1 MVLGNGTIYQGND
14 NLSETIKGTTGN
26 IGTIDVRGNAYIHI
40 NNVLKSDGKAD
51 TRNFTIESA
60 ITGSGTLNLT
70 ANNKTDSATDYMFKL
85 ESSSNTFTGSVVIDK
100 YSRVAFNAVDV
111 FVDASSIT
119 SSGDITIR
127 ANQTFNAPL
136 NCTNDSSFTFNGR
149 AYYDYDDEIVKLISG
164 NLVLN
169 EGGRLNNL
177 TYAPPSSVKK
187 ETGETD
193 EQGKPITVDVSVP
206 GTLIAD
212 YGNITNNGNHNLTV
226 NNTSNT
232 TFAGT
237 ITSTQGE
244 LIKTGDKT
252 LTLTSKLNQSINCNV
267 EINEGT
273 ILLNN
278 QITSSD
284 RFGEGKTVTI
294 NAGATLACNAQD
306 SFGNG
311 GANVTLDINGGT
323 LQLNSKNNQTF
334 MNKTVILT
342 GGEIKSLVSNCKG
355 IEMKTGTSITANG
368 ATGAT
373 ASNPTVASVSVP
385 IKVRENHLLEIDVD
399 ANARLE
405 FSSAIYKAN
414 SSTKGIDKKGDGVV
428 VFSGT
433 FYDPDTSANTYTSK
447 ITVSQGVVQLR
458 DEALTTYGQIE
469 VKSAGDLE
477 LFVDG
482 DVPKSMTV
490 ATANK
495 IFGSGDVKKT
505 GDGTLKLFTE
515 AEGLV
520 GAESLVVSSGCL
532 DFQGYMGGT
541 ISVYSGAVFSPS
553 NSIESIGEATFGGGF
568 ILNEA
573 GAELL
578 MEIGGEGIGDN
589 DILIASG
596 DLTFHNGS
604 FVNLVATD
612 DHDWQPGDTFTA
624 VLSGNNS
631 EYLKNNNF
639 ISRYV
644 RTNDFVDLQY
654 IQLTS
659 GDYSGK
665 YAITGRYQ
673 IHVIVVP
680 EPSTWALLILG
691 VAGLLCLKKLR
702 KK

>member
-1 MVLGNGTIYQGND
+1 
-14 NLSETIKGTTGN
+14 
-26 IGTIDVRGNAYIHI
+26 
-40 NNVLKSDGKAD
+40 
-51 TRNFTIESA
+51 
-60 ITGSGTLNLT
+60 
-70 ANNKTDSATDYMFKL
+70 MFKL
-85 ESSSNTFTGSVVIDK
+85 ASASNAFTGSVVIDK
-100 YSRVAFNAVDV
+100 KSRVAFNAVDV
-111 FVDASSIT
+111 FKNATSIT
-119 SSGDITIR
+119 NAGDITIR

-136 NCTNDSSFTFNGR
+136 NCTDDSSFTFNGR
-149 AYYDYDDEIVKLISG
+149 AFYEDETVKLISG

-169 EGGRLNNL
+169 AGGRLNNL
-177 TYAPPSSVKK
+177 TYNPPSSVSV
-187 ETGETD
+187 EQTD
-193 EQGKPITVDVSVP
+193 DQGNTITDDEGNPVTIDVPVP

-212 YGNITNNGNHNLTV
+212 YGNITNNGNHKLTV

-237 ITSTQGE
+237 ITSSQGE

-273 ILLNN
+273 ILLQN

-294 NAGATLACNAQD
+294 NEGATLACNAQD

-311 GANVTLDINGGT
+311 GANVTLNINGGT

-355 IEMKTGTSITANG
+355 IEMKTGTSITVQG
-368 ATGAT
+368 ADGAT
-373 ASNPTVASVSVP
+373 ASNPTVSSVSVP

-399 ANARLE
+399 DNARLE

-433 FYDPDTSANTYTSK
+433 FYDPNTSANTYTSK

-469 VKSAGDLE
+469 VKSTGDLE

-495 IFGSGDVKKT
+495 IFGSGDIKKT
-505 GDGTLKLFTE
+505 GDGTLKILTE
-515 AEGLV
+515 AEGLI
-520 GAESLVVSSGCL
+520 GAESLVVSSGQL
-532 DFQGYMGGT
+532 DFQGYMGGKV
-541 ISVYSGAVFSPS
+541 SVDSGAVFSPGD
-553 NSIESIGEATFGGGF
+553 SIGEATFGGGF
-568 ILNEA
+568 ILNDA
-573 GAELL
+573 GSELL
-578 MEIGGEGIGDN
+578 MEIGGSDIEDN
-589 DILIASG
+589 DFLVANG
-596 DLTFHNGS
+596 NLTFHDGS
-604 FVNLVATD
+604 IVYLAATD
-612 DHDWQPGDTFTA
+612 DCDLEPGDTFTA
-624 VLSGNNS
+624 VLSGSNS
-631 EYLKNNNF
+631 LALANDPNF
-639 ISRYV
+639 ISKYV
-644 RTNDFVDLQY
+644 RSSDFNNLQY
-654 IQLTS
+654 IKLEGSQYGS
-659 GDYSGK
+659 NAGK

-673 IHVIVVP
+673 INLNAVP

-691 VAGLLCLKKLR
+691 VAGLFCLKKLR